1 VPEEN
6 TMSKRYYVEVS
17 KSTYADS
24 PEEALEI
31 ILQALRDGTA
41 DPHVAVF
48 EDVEEAPVLE
58 R

>member
-1 VPEEN
+1 
-6 TMSKRYYVEVS
+6 MSKRYYVEVS